1 MSTFRALGVVLF
13 AATAWSPSAPNQS
26 PTEEAHYPSLIRVE
40 LPFYPPI
47 ARTAHITGTV
57 EIQVVVEKGMVVD
70 AQVKSND
77 IQITDPANRITY
89 DDRAKSKASP
99 FLSVPSLAN
108 VKTWQ
113 FRSEDRTTFPVR
125 YIYRIEGKTTP
136 LPETP
141 TIEFHLPVVKVT
153 ARPFKPT

>member
-1 MSTFRALGVVLF
+1 MSTFGALGVILL
-13 AATAWSPSAPNQS
+13 AATVWSQSVQNQIAA
-26 PTEEAHYPSLIRVE
+26 EEAHYPSLIRAE
-40 LPFYPPI
+40 LPLYPPI

-57 EIQVVVEKGMVVD
+57 EIQVVVEKGVVVD

-77 IQITDPANRITY
+77 IQIADPANRITY

-113 FRSEDRTTFPVR
+113 FLSEDRTTFLVR
-125 YIYRIEGKTTP
+125 YIYGIEGKTTP

-141 TIEFHLPVVKVT
+141 TIEINLPVVKVT